1 MEGVESRK
9 KSGALV
15 RYSSTRGNTATRIRQ
30 PFVFFGC
37 VPRWRPT
44 ASSGPMLILALPATS
59 PCKLCLPCITP
70 PCYKQEP
77 GVSYT
82 TNAPGDSYGGDSS
95 SCWRQ
100 RLLTPHKV
108 PGAGGVTGELCGCPA
123 DWSEYES

>member
-1 MEGVESRK
+1 
-9 KSGALV
+9 
-15 RYSSTRGNTATRIRQ
+15 
-30 PFVFFGC
+30 
-37 VPRWRPT
+37 
-44 ASSGPMLILALPATS
+44 MLMLALPSTI

-108 PGAGGVTGELCGCPA
+108 PGAGGATGELCGCPA
-123 DWSEYES
+123 DWSEYESYGAQFAARKFSDGTTTTPLAGTRASSSSPATYPTPTATTRGGTPMAG

>member
-1 MEGVESRK
+1 
-9 KSGALV
+9 
-15 RYSSTRGNTATRIRQ
+15 
-30 PFVFFGC
+30 
-37 VPRWRPT
+37 
-44 ASSGPMLILALPATS
+44 MLILALPSTI
-59 PCKLCLPCITP
+59 PCRLCLPCITP
-70 PCYKQEP
+70 PCYRQEP

-123 DWSEYES
+123 DWSEYESYVRNSGAILAQFWRNSAQFHAQIY

>member
-1 MEGVESRK
+1 
-9 KSGALV
+9 
-15 RYSSTRGNTATRIRQ
+15 
-30 PFVFFGC
+30 
-37 VPRWRPT
+37 
-44 ASSGPMLILALPATS
+44 MLLIALPTTI

-108 PGAGGVTGELCGCPA
+108 PGAGGATGELCGCPA
-123 DWSEYES
+123 DWSEYESYVRNYGAILRNFMPKLLMLHPPQVPLPRRLARAPGVGHAPLPP